1 MSVSLYQTGVSGLLA
16 AQQHLATTGHN
27 ISNVNTDGYTVQR
40 GEQTT
45 SLGNSSSGNYIGTGT
60 YISDIS
66 RVFNSFTYKEQV
78 VTANNASYSER
89 LSSQLN
95 ELDQTMSTYGSQVQ
109 SSLEDF
115 YRSLHS
121 ISDKPEDISL
131 RKMAL
136 DQAKTITNDIKN
148 LQERMTG
155 TQKSINNE
163 FVQMADRIST
173 LSVDISKINS
183 QISSSYSANNVGQ
196 NNDLLDHRERLLSEL
211 NDLVK
216 VDTVTDK
223 FGVMTVMIGDGK
235 TLVAGITPLSMIV
248 TSGDPD
254 PTQNQ
259 LSISN
264 GKGVLSLEGSRL
276 GGQLGALM
284 EFRDTHLKRAS
295 SEIDLLAL
303 GISKTINQSQSEGLD
318 LNELQGADI
327 FSDINSGALPVER
340 VLAHSANNIGNPTPL
355 IAQVT
360 ITDVS
365 QLSTDEYEVMF
376 DGANYHLNNL
386 TTGSSN
392 NLGGIGTG
400 PFTLPGLGFQFEEN
414 SGTPQA
420 DDRFLVRPLQN
431 SAERMNIELT
441 DPQSIAASSPVEVT
455 ANENNVSS
463 GSVTISKIT
472 DPIAARTQV
481 TTPFPSLTVDVYEDS
496 GTPGTFQFRVFDT
509 SSPPPAAPLASGS
522 YLTGGTA
529 TVVLSGFEI
538 EITGKLSGLGT
549 NAREQFVIGDAFGAG
564 NGNNMLDMAA
574 TQNTSVLNNKQ
585 TFSQF
590 ITSSVSVVGSEA
602 ASQESQLKTDA
613 AMANQAISRHQA
625 ISGVNLDEEAANM
638 LKYQKAYQG
647 AAKVISIA
655 NTLFDT
661 ILSSL
666 R

>member
-40 GEQTT
+40 GEQAA
-45 SLGNSSSGNYIGTGT
+45 SIGDSSGGNYIGTGT

-66 RVFNSFTYKEQV
+66 RVFSSFTYKEQT
-78 VTANNASYSER
+78 VTANNASYSDK

-95 ELDQTMSTYGSQVQ
+95 ELDQTMSIYGGQIE
-109 SSLEDF
+109 SSLENF

-121 ISDKPEDISL
+121 ISDKPDDASL

-155 TQKSINNE
+155 TQKLINNE
-163 FVQMADRIST
+163 FSQMADRIST

-183 QISSSYSANNVGQ
+183 QISSSYSENNVGQ
-196 NNDLLDHRERLLSEL
+196 NNDLLDQRERLLSEL

-216 VDTVTDK
+216 VDTITDK
-223 FGVMTVMIGDGK
+223 SGVMTVMIGDGK
-235 TLVAGITPLSMIV
+235 TLVAGITPLSMYV
-248 TSGDPD
+248 TAGDPD
-254 PTQNQ
+254 PSKNQ
-259 LSISN
+259 LAISN
-264 GKGVLSLEGSRL
+264 GKSTLSLEGSHL
-276 GGQLGALM
+276 GGQLGALVD
-284 EFRDTHLKRAS
+284 FRDTHLKRAS
-295 SEIDLLAL
+295 SEIDLLAM
-303 GISKTINQSQSEGLD
+303 GISQTINQSQSEGLD
-318 LNELQGADI
+318 LNQLQGGDI
-327 FSDINSGALPVER
+327 FSDINSGAMPTER
-340 VLAHSANNIGNPTPL
+340 VLAHSANNVSNPTPL

-365 QLSTDEYEVMF
+365 QLSTDEYEVIY
-376 DGANYHLNNL
+376 DGANYNLNNL
-386 TTGSSN
+386 TTGVSN
-392 NLGGIGTG
+392 TLGVIGAG

-420 DDRFLVRPLQN
+420 NDRFLVRPLQN
-431 SAERMNIELT
+431 SAERMNIELK
-441 DPQSIAASSPVEVT
+441 DPQSIAASSPIEVT
-455 ANENNVSS
+455 ANDNNVSS

-481 TTPFPSLTVDVYEDS
+481 MATFPSLTVDVYEDNLL
-496 GTPGTFQFRVFDT
+496 PGTFQYRVFDT

-522 YLTGGTA
+522 YLAGGTA
-529 TVVLSGFEI
+529 TVALSGYEI

-549 NAREQFVIGDAFGAG
+549 DAREQFVISDAFGVG
-564 NGNNMLDMAA
+564 NGNNMLDMAG
-574 TQNTSVLNNKQ
+574 TQNSSVLNETQ

-590 ITSSVSVVGSEA
+590 LTSSVSVVGSEA
-602 ASQESQLKTDA
+602 ASLESQLETDV
-613 AMANQAISRHQA
+613 AMANQAISRHQS

-638 LKYQKAYQG
+638 LKYQKAYQ
-647 AAKVISIA
+647 ASAKVISIA

>member
-1 MSVSLYQTGVSGLLA
+1 MSVNLYQTGVSGLLA

-27 ISNVNTDGYTVQR
+27 ISNVNTDGYTAQR
-40 GEQTT
+40 GEQAASIGDAT
-45 SLGNSSSGNYIGTGT
+45 GGNYIGTGT
-60 YISDIS
+60 YVSDVS
-66 RVFNSFTYKEQV
+66 RIFSSFTYKEQTI
-78 VTANNASYSER
+78 TANNASYSDK

-95 ELDQTMSTYGSQVQ
+95 ELDQTMSIYGNQVQ
-109 SSLEDF
+109 SSIEDF

-121 ISDKPEDISL
+121 ISDKPEDTSL

-136 DQAKTITNDIKN
+136 DQAQTITSNIQN

-173 LSVDISKINS
+173 LSIDISKINS
-183 QISSSYSANNVGQ
+183 QITHSYSQNNVGQ
-196 NNDLLDHRERLLSEL
+196 NNDILDQRERLLSEL

-216 VDTVTDK
+216 VNTVTDQ

-235 TLVAGITPLSMIV
+235 TLVAGITALSVHV

-254 PTQNQ
+254 SSQNQ
-259 LSISN
+259 LAITN
-264 GKGVLSLEGSRL
+264 GKSSLSLEGSNL
-276 GGQLGALM
+276 GGQLGALID
-284 EFRDTHLKRAS
+284 FRDTHLKRAS
-295 SEIDLLAL
+295 SEIDLLAA
-303 GISKTINQSQSEGLD
+303 GISQTINQSQSEGLD
-318 LNELQGADI
+318 LNKLEGTDI
-327 FSDINSGALPVER
+327 FSDINSGALPTER
-340 VLAHSANNIGNPTPL
+340 VLAHSSNTGTLN
-355 IAQVT
+355 AQVT

-376 DGANYHLNNL
+376 DGADYHLNNL

-392 NLGGIGTG
+392 NLGGVGTG

-414 SGTPQA
+414 SGAPLVN
-420 DDRFLVRPLQN
+420 DRFLVRPLQN
-431 SAERMNIELT
+431 SAERMNIELS
-441 DPQSIAASSPVEVT
+441 DPQSIAASSPIEVT

-463 GSVTISKIT
+463 GSVTISRIT

-481 TTPFPSLTVDVYEDS
+481 MTTFPSLTVDVYEDNLL
-496 GTPGTFQFRVFDT
+496 PGTFQYRVFDT
-509 SSPPPAAPLASGS
+509 SNPPPAAPLATGS

-529 TVVLSGFEI
+529 TVVLSGYEI

-549 NAREQFVIGDAFGAG
+549 NAREEFVIGDAFGVG
-564 NGNNMLDMAA
+564 NGNNMLEMAG
-574 TQNTSVLNNKQ
+574 TQNDRVLNDTQ

-590 ITSSVSVVGSEA
+590 LTSTVSVVGSEA
-602 ASQESQLKTDA
+602 ASKESQLKTDV
-613 AMANQAISRHQA
+613 AMANQAISRHQS

-638 LKYQKAYQG
+638 LKYQKAYQ
-647 AAKVISIA
+647 ASAKVISIA
-655 NTLFDT
+655 STLFDT